1 MKILTIIIGIIS
13 LALIAFNVT
22 KVNFSNPFE
31 GESMIA
37 LITIVASLCAALIM
51 LILYVSKRI
60 EAKVKER
67 R

>member
-22 KVNFSNPFE
+22 KINFSNPFE

-37 LITIVASLCAALIM
+37 LITIMASLCAALIM

>member
-37 LITIVASLCAALIM
+37 LITIMATLCAALIM

>member
-37 LITIVASLCAALIM
+37 LITIMASLCAALIM

>member
-31 GESMIA
+31 GMIA
-37 LITIVASLCAALIM
+37 LITIMATLCAALIM

>member
-22 KVNFSNPFE
+22 KVNFSHPFE

-37 LITIVASLCAALIM
+37 LITIMASLCAILIM

>member
-1 MKILTIIIGIIS
+1 MKILTIIISIIS

-22 KVNFSNPFE
+22 KVNFSHPFE

-37 LITIVASLCAALIM
+37 LITIMASLCAILIM